1 MNSTSNSTPTM
12 IKPQDI
18 TPKQSMDFCT
28 IFYSEAVS
36 KNPNCI
42 IAMHEVEQA
51 HNEWIEI
58 LKEVGWTWDGGEID
72 KGMVQSIIERNR
84 DKEGEV

>member
-1 MNSTSNSTPTM
+1 M

-18 TPKQSMDFCT
+18 TPKQSMDFIT
-28 IFYSEAVS
+28 EFYHNDAC
-36 KNPNCI
+36 KNPNSI
-42 IAMHEVEQA
+42 LTMHEVEQA

-58 LKEVGWTWDGGEID
+58 LKEVGWSWDGGEID

-84 DKEGEV
+84 DKEGGV